1 MILVNKGQR
10 TYFIKDGQGTKS
22 LAPLCECEVE
32 KTYGQELISASGNE
46 LAFKEEIINEVIV
59 EKKEEKAPEVDAHAE
74 VDQAANEEVAQIE
87 STKQQKKK
95 GHKK

>member
-1 MILVNKGQR
+1 MILVNKSQR
-10 TYFIKDGQGTKS
+10 TYFIKDGQGVKS
-22 LAPLCECEVE
+22 LAPLYECEVE
-32 KTYGQELISASGNE
+32 KSYGQELISASAGE
-46 LAFKEEIINEVIV
+46 LAFKEEIAV
-59 EKKEEKAPEVDAHAE
+59 KEKAPVIDAPVL